1 MKIIT
6 KEAIHIKPNFDYDEL
21 ADIKNITGFQK
32 KIQTL
37 NKSKEIKIYDK
48 GIIFGS
54 DKEVLEVSD
63 HINKTGMNA
72 IIHNLK
78 IEFKD
83 ISKIYEEKHG
93 IITTCCGK
101 YLNEKHLNPSHYL
114 CVFSVL
120 LLYMGYRN
128 IRGFII
134 NERSIKRTQ

>member
-6 KEAIHIKPNFDYDEL
+6 KEAIQIKPDFDYDEL
-21 ADIKNITGFQK
+21 ADIENIKGFQK
-32 KIQTL
+32 KIKTI
-37 NKSKEIKIYDK
+37 NKNIEIKIYDK
-48 GIIFGS
+48 GVIFGT
-54 DKEVLEVSD
+54 DKEVLEVTD

-83 ISKIYEEKHG
+83 ISKIYEEKNG

-101 YLNEKHLNPSHYL
+101 NLNEKHLNPSHYL

-120 LLYMGYRN
+120 LFYMGFRN
-128 IRGFII
+128 IKGFII
-134 NERSIKRTQ
+134 NERSIKRK

>member
-6 KEAIHIKPNFDYDEL
+6 KEAKQIKPDFDYDEL
-21 ADIKNITGFQK
+21 ADIENIKGFQK

-37 NKSKEIKIYDK
+37 NKGIEIKLYDK
-48 GIIFGS
+48 GIILGTG
-54 DKEVLEVSD
+54 KEVLEVSD

-72 IIHNLK
+72 IIHSIK

-83 ISKIYEEKHG
+83 ISKIYESKNG

-101 YLNEKHLNPSHYL
+101 HLNDKHLNPSHYL

-120 LLYMGYRN
+120 LFYMGFRN
-128 IRGFII
+128 IKGFII
-134 NERSIKRTQ
+134 NEGLIKRIQ